1 MKTKHRNAA
10 KFKRDRRNID
20 HNDALG
26 WIMRRTMPLTTDEI
40 LRDSRE
46 ALKLMKEYYESKKRK

>member
-20 HNDALG
+20 HTDTLD
-26 WIMRRTMPLTTDEI
+26 WVMRKTMPLTHDEI
-40 LRDSRE
+40 LRELTSPPGLNAGISR
-46 ALKLMKEYYESKKRK
+46 SIR